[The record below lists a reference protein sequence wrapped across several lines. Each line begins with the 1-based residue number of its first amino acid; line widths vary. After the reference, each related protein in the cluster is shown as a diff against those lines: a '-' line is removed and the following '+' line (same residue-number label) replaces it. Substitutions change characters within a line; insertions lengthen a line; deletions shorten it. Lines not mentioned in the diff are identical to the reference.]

1 MAKTENNIQG
11 TEHTLVS
18 GQMVL
23 KMEKEKWYIN
33 QEQCMMED
41 GKIISYKEQENIRM
55 KLAMFILGNFKEEFS
70 TEKGL

>member
-1 MAKTENNIQG
+1 
-11 TEHTLVS
+11 
-18 GQMVL
+18 
-23 KMEKEKWYIN
+23 MEKEKWYIN

-70 TEKGL
+70 TEKEL